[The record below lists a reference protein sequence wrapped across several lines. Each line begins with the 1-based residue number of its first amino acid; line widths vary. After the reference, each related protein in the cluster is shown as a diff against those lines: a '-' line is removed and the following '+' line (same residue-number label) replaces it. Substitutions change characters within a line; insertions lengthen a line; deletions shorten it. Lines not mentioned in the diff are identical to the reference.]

1 MPRTREPMRAYAR
14 LGKSL
19 TWLPAA
25 SALPSEMFICAARE
39 DLIVTVEMVNDDGVL
54 EKPLAGA
61 GTADET
67 DHGNQQR
74 YSGPLHRAAIRP
86 CFFASYLLIPKW
98 AWNQSPP

>member
-1 MPRTREPMRAYAR
+1 M
-14 LGKSL
+14 L
-19 TWLPAA
+19 
-25 SALPSEMFICAARE
+25 ICAARE